1 MEAIPY
7 HCTSLYM
14 YIRITFVYRGRF
26 TEAVDSLIPK
36 EDRGELKR
44 LYGEACFD
52 EPNLEIEAKKRPF
65 VWEQFAIRASF
76 RRKSLTV
83 DDWLGFC
90 EIPAADS
97 LYSNGFVRLWDADD
111 PAPPENCQQGR
122 ADSKH

>member
-1 MEAIPY
+1 MK
-7 HCTSLYM
+7 TRVSLHS
-14 YIRITFVYRGRF
+14 FRGRF
-26 TEAVDSLIPK
+26 TEAVDSLIPQ

-44 LYGEACFD
+44 LYGEGCFD
-52 EPNLEIEAKKRPF
+52 EAKCEVEAMKKSF
-65 VWEQFAIRASF
+65 VWEQFAIRASV

-111 PAPPENCQQGR
+111 PALPENCQQER
-122 ADSKH
+122 ADSKL

>member
-1 MEAIPY
+1 MARVFLHP
-7 HCTSLYM
+7 
-14 YIRITFVYRGRF
+14 FRGRF
-26 TEAVDSLIPK
+26 TEAVNSLIPK

-44 LYGEACFD
+44 LYGDGCFD
-52 EPNLEIEAKKRPF
+52 EPNLENAAKKETENRSLL
-65 VWEQFAIRASF
+65 WEQFAIRASV